1 MAEDFL
7 IGRNYINNYRTV
19 VKAFLRIFVIK
30 GLHVQ
35 ILSIT
40 VNFKFD
46 ITSACCSQTFIQ
58 NGLDIIGSRF
68 RQFLVVII
76 FTNDVGMA
84 MNNNFGA
91 FRNLWNDNIC
101 LLYTSDAA

>member
-68 RQFLVVII
+68 RQFLVVLTISNNVSV
-76 FTNDVGMA
+76 TVDND
-84 MNNNFGA
+84 FCISW
-91 FRNLWNDNIC
+91 NLWNDNI
-101 LLYTSDAA
+101 S